1 MRKQHTGQHSYP
13 DRYAAGCEDA
23 TEGGSQHLQYPLL
36 IEVLH
41 DHPKDN
47 SGNRQPA
54 NASIIAPT

>member
-1 MRKQHTGQHSYP
+1 
-13 DRYAAGCEDA
+13 
-23 TEGGSQHLQYPLL
+23 LL